1 MSQLLTQDRADGV
14 AVLGRGARASDAAS
28 ADRRELRET
37 SSRHLTNNSVQEHF
51 VQRLDEVVAEE
62 RPQSGVE
69 GPPTVMAL
77 PSKATHHQTR
87 VHNERLVVRTVYDL
101 GPISR
106 ADVAR
111 QTGLTRTTVSD
122 VVTGLLDD
130 GVVREIGR
138 GQSTGGK
145 APILLEVDQDARLVV
160 GLDLGEEHF
169 AGSVVNLRG
178 EIRRSVELPVAGR
191 DGDDAVQ
198 LVYVLLDRLLD
209 GIAAPLL
216 GIGIGTPGLVD
227 SRTGTIRRAVNLDWR
242 DLPLGE
248 MVAERFG
255 VPVNVANDSQAAAL
269 AEYTYAGGDRV
280 PNLIAIRVGRG
291 VGAGLIVRGALFQG
305 DGSGAGEIGHIV
317 VDDDGALCRCG
328 RTGCLETVAGMRA
341 IEGKATHA
349 TGRPTDL
356 DDVSAALRAGEAWA
370 VSIVDEA
377 GGALGRAIAALVG
390 ALDVERVVVLGP
402 VTVLGEPWLAAV
414 RREAGSHALAL
425 LVDDLEIDVGRPTTN
440 VVIRGASALLV
451 ARELGLSL
459 VR

>member
-1 MSQLLTQDRADGV
+1 
-14 AVLGRGARASDAAS
+14 
-28 ADRRELRET
+28 
-37 SSRHLTNNSVQEHF
+37 
-51 VQRLDEVVAEE
+51 
-62 RPQSGVE
+62 
-69 GPPTVMAL
+69 MAL
-77 PSKATHHQTR
+77 PTKATHQQTR

-130 GVVREIGR
+130 GVVKEIGR
-138 GQSTGGK
+138 GPSSGGK
-145 APILLEVDQDARLVV
+145 APILLEVDQDSRLVV

-178 EIRRSVELPVAGR
+178 EIRRTVELPVAGR
-191 DGDDAVQ
+191 DGDDAVE
-198 LVYVLLDRLLD
+198 LVFALLERLLA
-209 GIAAPLL
+209 GTTAPLL

-242 DLPLGE
+242 DLPLGTI
-248 MVAERFG
+248 VADRYG

-269 AEYTYAGGDRV
+269 AEYTYAGEGRV

-291 VGAGLIVRGALFQG
+291 VGAGLILRGALFQG
-305 DGSGAGEIGHIV
+305 DGSGAGEIGHTV
-317 VDDDGALCRCG
+317 VDDQGAVCRCG
-328 RTGCLETVAGMRA
+328 RRGCLETVAGMRA
-341 IEGKATHA
+341 IEARAAAA
-349 TGRPTDL
+349 TGGDADL
-356 DDVSAALRAGEAWA
+356 GAVRAATVEGEPWALAIADDAGA
-370 VSIVDEA
+370 
-377 GGALGRAIAALVG
+377 ALGRAIAALIG
-390 ALDVERVVVLGP
+390 ALDIQRIVLLGP
-402 VTVLGEPWLAAV
+402 VTALGEPWLAAV
-414 RREAGSHALAL
+414 RREARSRALAPL
-425 LVDDLEIDVGRPTTN
+425 ADEVDISVGRQPSN

>member
-1 MSQLLTQDRADGV
+1 
-14 AVLGRGARASDAAS
+14 
-28 ADRRELRET
+28 
-37 SSRHLTNNSVQEHF
+37 
-51 VQRLDEVVAEE
+51 
-62 RPQSGVE
+62 
-69 GPPTVMAL
+69 MAL
-77 PSKATHHQTR
+77 PTKATHQQTR
-87 VHNERLVVRTVYDL
+87 VHNERLVVRTLYDL

-106 ADVAR
+106 AEVAR
-111 QTGLTRTTVSD
+111 LTGLTRTTVSD
-122 VVTGLLDD
+122 VVTTLLDD

-138 GQSTGGK
+138 GPSSGGK
-145 APILLEVDQDARLVV
+145 APILLEVDDDARLVV

-169 AGSVVNLRG
+169 AGSLVNLRG
-178 EIRRSVELPVAGR
+178 DIRRTVELAVDGR
-191 DGDDAVQ
+191 DGDAALA
-198 LVYVLLDRLLD
+198 LVFDLLDRLLD
-209 GIAAPLL
+209 GTTAPLL

-248 MVAERFG
+248 IVAERYT

-291 VGAGLIVRGALFQG
+291 VGAGLILRGALFQG
-305 DGSGAGEIGHIV
+305 DGSGAGEIGHVV

-341 IEGKATHA
+341 IEARA
-349 TGRPTDL
+349 ASVTGRPTDL
-356 DDVSAALRAGEAWA
+356 AAVRTALEAGEAWA
-370 VSIVDEA
+370 TVIADDA
-377 GGALGRAIAALVG
+377 GGALGRAIAGLIG
-390 ALDVERVVVLGP
+390 ALDVRRIVLLGP
-402 VTVLGEPWLAAV
+402 VTDLGQAWLSAV
-414 RREAGSHALAL
+414 RREATSRALAL
-425 LVDDLEIDVGRPTTN
+425 LADDIEIAVARPTTN

>member
-1 MSQLLTQDRADGV
+1 
-14 AVLGRGARASDAAS
+14 
-28 ADRRELRET
+28 
-37 SSRHLTNNSVQEHF
+37 
-51 VQRLDEVVAEE
+51 
-62 RPQSGVE
+62 
-69 GPPTVMAL
+69 MAL
-77 PSKATHHQTR
+77 PSKATHQQTR

-122 VVTGLLDD
+122 VVTGLLDE

-138 GQSTGGK
+138 GPSSGGK

-160 GLDLGEEHF
+160 GLDLGEEQF
-169 AGSVVNLRG
+169 AGSLVNLRG
-178 EIRRSVELPVAGR
+178 EIRRTVELPVAGR

-198 LVYVLLDRLLD
+198 LVFLLLDELLD

-242 DLPLGE
+242 DLPLGTI
-248 MVAERFG
+248 VGDRYG

-269 AEYTYAGGDRV
+269 AEYTFAGGDRV

-291 VGAGLIVRGALFQG
+291 IGAGLILRGALFQG
-305 DGSGAGEIGHIV
+305 DGSGAGEIGHTV
-317 VDDDGALCRCG
+317 VDDDGTLCRCG
-328 RTGCLETVAGMRA
+328 RTGCLETVAGMRS
-341 IEGKATHA
+341 IETRAAAA

-356 DDVSAALRAGEAWA
+356 DAIRSAADSGATWA
-370 VSIVDEA
+370 IAIVDAA
-377 GGALGRAIAALVG
+377 GAALGRSIAGLIG
-390 ALDVERVVVLGP
+390 ALDVQRIVLLGP
-402 VTVLGEPWLAAV
+402 VTALGDCWLSAV
-414 RREAGSHALAL
+414 RREAGGRALAL
-425 LVDDLEIDVGRPTTN
+425 LADDVDIQVVRPTTN
-440 VVIRGASALLV
+440 VVIRGASSLLV

>member
-1 MSQLLTQDRADGV
+1 
-14 AVLGRGARASDAAS
+14 
-28 ADRRELRET
+28 
-37 SSRHLTNNSVQEHF
+37 
-51 VQRLDEVVAEE
+51 
-62 RPQSGVE
+62 
-69 GPPTVMAL
+69 MAL
-77 PSKATHHQTR
+77 PTKATHQQTR
-87 VHNERLVVRTVYDL
+87 VHNERLVVRTLYDL

-106 ADVAR
+106 AEVAR
-111 QTGLTRTTVSD
+111 LTGLTRTTVSD
-122 VVTGLLDD
+122 VVASLLDE

-138 GQSTGGK
+138 GPSSGGK
-145 APILLEVDQDARLVV
+145 APILLEVDDDARLVV

-169 AGSVVNLRG
+169 AGSLVNLRG
-178 EIRRSVELPVAGR
+178 EIRRSVELAVDGR
-191 DGDDAVQ
+191 DGDSALG
-198 LVYVLLDRLLD
+198 LVFELLDQLLD
-209 GIAAPLL
+209 GTTAPLL

-248 MVAERFG
+248 IVAERYA

-291 VGAGLIVRGALFQG
+291 VGAGLILRGSLFQG
-305 DGSGAGEIGHIV
+305 DGSGAGEIGHV
-317 VDDDGALCRCG
+317 VVEDDGALCRCG

-341 IEGKATHA
+341 IEARAATA

-356 DDVSAALRAGEAWA
+356 PAVRRAIDAGDAWA
-370 VSIVDEA
+370 IGIADDA
-377 GGALGRAIAALVG
+377 GAALGRAIAGLIG
-390 ALDVERVVVLGP
+390 ALDIRRIVVLGP
-402 VTVLGEPWLAAV
+402 VTDLGEPWLAAV
-414 RREAGSHALAL
+414 RREARSRALAL
-425 LVDDLEIDVGRPTTN
+425 LADDIEIAVARPTTN

>member
-1 MSQLLTQDRADGV
+1 
-14 AVLGRGARASDAAS
+14 
-28 ADRRELRET
+28 
-37 SSRHLTNNSVQEHF
+37 
-51 VQRLDEVVAEE
+51 
-62 RPQSGVE
+62 
-69 GPPTVMAL
+69 MAL
-77 PSKATHHQTR
+77 PSKATHQQTR

-122 VVTGLLDD
+122 VVTGLLDE

-138 GQSTGGK
+138 GPSSGGK

-169 AGSVVNLRG
+169 AGSLVNLRG

-198 LVYVLLDRLLD
+198 LVFLLLDELLD

-242 DLPLGE
+242 DLPLGTI
-248 MVAERFG
+248 VGDRYG

-269 AEYTYAGGDRV
+269 AEYTFAGGDRV

-291 VGAGLIVRGALFQG
+291 IGAGLILRGALFQG
-305 DGSGAGEIGHIV
+305 DGSGAGEIGHTV
-317 VDDDGALCRCG
+317 VDDGGTLCRCG
-328 RTGCLETVAGMRA
+328 RTGCLETVAGMRS
-341 IEGKATHA
+341 IETRAAAA

-356 DDVSAALRAGEAWA
+356 DAIRSAADSGEPWA
-370 VSIVDEA
+370 VAIVDAA
-377 GGALGRAIAALVG
+377 GAALGRSIAGLIG
-390 ALDVERVVVLGP
+390 ALDVQRIVLLGP
-402 VTVLGEPWLAAV
+402 VTALGDCWLSAV
-414 RREAGSHALAL
+414 RREAGGRVLAL
-425 LVDDLEIDVGRPTTN
+425 LADDVDIQVVRPKTN
-440 VVIRGASALLV
+440 VVIRGASSLLV

>member
-1 MSQLLTQDRADGV
+1 
-14 AVLGRGARASDAAS
+14 
-28 ADRRELRET
+28 
-37 SSRHLTNNSVQEHF
+37 
-51 VQRLDEVVAEE
+51 
-62 RPQSGVE
+62 
-69 GPPTVMAL
+69 MAL
-77 PSKATHHQTR
+77 PSKATHRQTR

-145 APILLEVDQDARLVV
+145 APILLEVDRDARLVV

-178 EIRRSVELPVAGR
+178 EVRRSLELPVAGK
-191 DGDDAVQ
+191 DGDDAVR
-198 LVYVLLDRLLD
+198 LVYLLLDQLLD
-209 GIAAPLL
+209 GIAVPLL

-242 DLPLGE
+242 DLPLGA
-248 MVAERFG
+248 MVAERYD

-269 AEYTYAGGDRV
+269 AEYTYAGEGRV

-291 VGAGLIVRGALFQG
+291 VGAGLILRGALFQG
-305 DGSGAGEIGHIV
+305 DGSGAGEIGHTV
-317 VDDDGALCRCG
+317 VDESGMPCRCG

-341 IEGKATHA
+341 IEAQSA
-349 TGRPTDL
+349 RSTGREMGIQ
-356 DDVSAALRAGEAWA
+356 DVRAAIENGEPWAIEIADRAGAM
-370 VSIVDEA
+370 
-377 GGALGRAIAALVG
+377 LGRAIAALTG
-390 ALDVERVVVLGP
+390 ALDIQRVVLLGP
-402 VTVLGEPWLAAV
+402 VTQLGGPWLAAV

-425 LVDDLEIDVGRPTTN
+425 LADQVSIDVGRPTTN

-459 VR
+459 IR

>member
-1 MSQLLTQDRADGV
+1 MAGTFCGV
-14 AVLGRGARASDAAS
+14 DARGPGALQPIAPDF
-28 ADRRELRET
+28 
-37 SSRHLTNNSVQEHF
+37 VQTLDNHGQEAHF
-51 VQRLDEVVAEE
+51 VHRLDEVVAEE
-62 RPQSGVE
+62 RPPSGDE
-69 GPPTVMAL
+69 GSPIHMAL
-77 PSKATHHQTR
+77 PSKATHRQTR

-145 APILLEVDQDARLVV
+145 APILLEVDRDARLVV
-160 GLDLGEEHF
+160 GLDLGEERF

-178 EIRRSVELPVAGR
+178 EVRRSLELPVAGR

-198 LVYVLLDRLLD
+198 LVYVLLDQLLD
-209 GIAAPLL
+209 GIAVPLL

-242 DLPLGE
+242 DLPLGG
-248 MVAERFG
+248 MVAERYD

-269 AEYTYAGGDRV
+269 AEYTYAGEGRV

-291 VGAGLIVRGALFQG
+291 VGAGLILRGALFQG
-305 DGSGAGEIGHIV
+305 DGSGAGEIGHTV
-317 VDDDGALCRCG
+317 VDEDGMPCRCG
-328 RTGCLETVAGMRA
+328 RSGCLETVAGLRA
-341 IEGKATHA
+341 IEDQAARA
-349 TGRPTDL
+349 TGREL
-356 DDVSAALRAGEAWA
+356 GFDDVRAAIDADEAWA
-370 VSIVDEA
+370 IEIAERA
-377 GGALGRAIAALVG
+377 GGALGRAIAALTG
-390 ALDVERVVVLGP
+390 ALDVQRVVLLGP
-402 VTVLGEPWLAAV
+402 VTQLGAPWLAAV
-414 RREAGSHALAL
+414 RREAGDHALAL
-425 LVDDLEIDVGRPTTN
+425 LADHVSIDVGRPMMN